1 MTSNNITALIS
12 KFWEN
17 AYIVTSTIPAY
28 MQTIWVRDNY
38 INTYIENFGIF
49 NKRHQRAPAVPTNAG
64 SAQGHWFIQIRFKA
78 RPSGSTSWVECGNY
92 NWNSRNRIQIKHK
105 SKLMI

>member
-28 MQTIWVRDNY
+28 MQTIWVRSNY

-64 SAQGHWFIQIRFKA
+64 SAQGHWFIWIRLRLDHQGALYELSVVTTTKI
-78 RPSGSTSWVECGNY
+78 VETGYRSNIRA
-92 NWNSRNRIQIKHK
+92 N
-105 SKLMI
+105 